1 MMGMQSSILQN
12 YRAQH
17 PNGPPNLGPGF
28 EETSLVY
35 QLFGGTPTT
44 PPPPRSFFPVRLR
57 SSFTPR
63 FVFFSQRPFP
73 QQVRAHRTRPP
84 HTHTFAH
91 TTHRT
96 HAIS

>member
-1 MMGMQSSILQN
+1 MGMQSSILQN

-44 PPPPRSFFPVRLR
+44 PPPRPFFPM
-57 SSFTPR
+57 P
-63 FVFFSQRPFP
+63 
-73 QQVRAHRTRPP
+73 
-84 HTHTFAH
+84 
-91 TTHRT
+91 
-96 HAIS
+96 